1 MSASSGPAGPRS
13 PDAYGGNEP
22 DTLPESAI
30 KCGRPCHTDAPYIP
44 VIRNARYGV
53 VAPRVMNSEPH
64 PVVSAV
70 TLPRPAPRARTLR
83 LHRDPPGPAED
94 PVHAGEETGRP
105 EGRPAHTGGSRVR
118 QAAPATRAHPIPADD
133 NTTAPR
139 SEGTYGPHRR
149 ELSGPTAEAP
159 VRPPERPRGED
170 TRRHGETPAAPPSA
184 PVFPREARDA
194 GTRTAAL
201 PRAAREKVV
210 PSSAGRRVIPA
221 RETPAGSTRSRQDD
235 LDRAP
240 HTRYKVDKSY
250 KPSKVVISALRP
262 PTCDA
267 GHVSY
272 PNTDSL
278 HIGVDESVL

>member
-1 MSASSGPAGPRS
+1 MHTAGAGPTLS
-13 PDAYGGNEP
+13 PK
-22 DTLPESAI
+22 SAI
-30 KCGRPCHTDAPYIP
+30 KCGRPCHTDAPYIR

-53 VAPRVMNSEPH
+53 VAPRVMDSEPH

-94 PVHAGEETGRP
+94 PVRTEEET
-105 EGRPAHTGGSRVR
+105 GRPAHTGGSRVR
-118 QAAPATRAHPIPADD
+118 RAAPAARVHPIPADG
-133 NTTAPR
+133 TAGLR

-149 ELSGPTAEAP
+149 ELSGPTAEAA
-159 VRPPERPRGED
+159 VRPPERPRGEG
-170 TRRHGETPAAPPSA
+170 TRRDGETPAAPPSA
-184 PVFPREARDA
+184 PAFPREARGT
-194 GTRTAAL
+194 GTRTATL
-201 PRAAREKVV
+201 PRAARELIREKIAL
-210 PSSAGRRVIPA
+210 SSAGRRVIPA
-221 RETPAGSTRSRQDD
+221 RETPADSARSRQDD

-250 KPSKVVISALRP
+250 KPCKVVISALRP